1 MPRLVE
7 LTPTP
12 CAICGTMENAAEVY
26 PANFSLEALNPEIF
40 SARRLPDR
48 VHYRLVRCRT
58 CGLVRSD
65 PVASADVLAELYA
78 QSEFNYGTEVK
89 NLQSTYG
96 RYLSKLDA
104 FGARKDALLE
114 IGAGNGFFLEEAQ
127 RRGYANV
134 RGVEPSKDA
143 IARAPASLQGRIV
156 CDMMRPGL
164 FPAAEFDVIC
174 LMQVF
179 DHIPCPRELLTECL
193 RVLRPGGLILFLQH
207 HVEALSARI
216 MGEKSPIVDI
226 EHTYLYTPETLSRIL
241 KLTGFEVVHAGS
253 AWNTYSLQYLSRL
266 VPLPKGLKRGVL
278 SALEKTGVG
287 RITLRVPLGNQWVV
301 GRKSQA

>member
-1 MPRLVE
+1 MPRPVE
-7 LTPTP
+7 LIHTP

-26 PANFSLEALNPEIF
+26 PANFSLESLNPEVF

-48 VHYRLVRCRT
+48 VHYRLVRCRE

-65 PVASADVLAELYA
+65 PVASADVMAELYG

-89 NLQSTYG
+89 NLQFTYG

-104 FGARKDALLE
+104 FGARKNALLE

-127 RRGYANV
+127 RRGYNNV
-134 RGVEPSKDA
+134 SGVEPSRGA
-143 IARAPASLQGRIV
+143 IAQAPLSLQGRIV
-156 CDMMRPGL
+156 CDIMRPGL
-164 FPAAEFDVIC
+164 FQEAEFDVIC

-179 DHIPCPRELLTECL
+179 DHIPFPREMLAECL
-193 RVLRPGGLILFLQH
+193 RVLRPGGLILLLQH
-207 HVEALSARI
+207 HVESISARI

-226 EHTYLYTPETLSRIL
+226 EHTYLYTPETLARIL
-241 KLTGFEVVHAGS
+241 ELTGFGVVHRGS

-266 VPLPKGLKRGVL
+266 VPIPKGLKRLVL
-278 SALEKTGVG
+278 SALETTGVG
-287 RITLRVPLGNQWVV
+287 RISLRVPLGNQWVV
-301 GRKSQA
+301 GRKPF